1 MKSFLVLLAVSIV
14 FISCSSSEKKE
25 VDKNI
30 VRVRV
35 LEDADQINAMN
46 SRNETSKM
54 IVENIFQT
62 LVNTD
67 RRNYSIVPVLA
78 KERPIVEIDKDGQ
91 MILHFEIRKEAVWPN
106 GSPVLA
112 SDVVFSVK
120 TVKNPLTNCHFRKPY
135 LEFVHD
141 IVIDANN
148 PRKFKVVSKT
158 PYHLGETSMDALY
171 IIPEYFY
178 DEKGLMSDFTIQ
190 DLSKSGIEENEA
202 IIAFAN
208 HFNSEIFQRQK
219 ICGSGAYSFSKWNT
233 NQRIVLSK
241 KENWWGDQF
250 MEENMYFEAHPNKL
264 EFIVI
269 PDMNTAIAALKQ
281 DEIDVMRRISL
292 REFAEVLP
300 NDPSI
305 TSKYDLL
312 KPAKFSYDY
321 IGFNTQDEILSDRA
335 LRKALSQMVNIDEF
349 IDKLCFGLAERT
361 VGFIHPAKKRLYNDT
376 LKLIPFDLEK
386 LNNDLDS
393 LGWNQKDE
401 NGIRFKEIN
410 GETKKLSFEHLFPSA
425 SAPRKRFAIILQ
437 DAGKKA
443 GVELKLVGLETKLF
457 LQRLGKHD
465 FDTYH
470 SGWITGPGESDP
482 KQIWHTES
490 IEGSNYVSYG
500 SAYSDSLIETLRMTM
515 DFDKR
520 ANIYRELQADIY
532 NEAPYVF
539 MMCVNERLAVSK
551 KFSNVYGTGIRP
563 GFWLGSFRRNWLKD

>member
-1 MKSFLVLLAVSIV
+1 MKSIWILFLTCLLC
-14 FISCSSSEKKE
+14 FSCTNSKPEQE
-25 VDKNI
+25 DKNI

-46 SRNETSKM
+46 SRGETSKM

-62 LVNTD
+62 LVNID

-78 KERPIVEIDKDGQ
+78 KARPEVEINEKGQ
-91 MILHFEIRKEAVWPN
+91 MVLHFEIRQDAVWPN

-135 LEFVHD
+135 LEFISD
-141 IVIDANN
+141 IIVDEIN
-148 PRKFKVVSKT
+148 PNKFQIISET

-178 DEKGLMSDFTIQ
+178 DEKGLMKSFSIK
-190 DLSKSGIEENEA
+190 DLAQNGIEENET
-202 IIAFAN
+202 IKAFAT
-208 HFNSEIFQRQK
+208 HFNSEVFQRQK
-219 ICGSGAYSFSKWNT
+219 ICGSGAYEFEKWTT
-233 NQRIVLSK
+233 NQKIVLK
-241 KENWWGDQF
+241 KKQSWWGDVH

-281 DEIDVMRRISL
+281 DEIDVMRRIAL
-292 REFAEVLP
+292 RDFAEVLP
-300 NDPSI
+300 NDPVI
-305 TSKYDLL
+305 TSKVDLY

-321 IGFNTQDEILSDRA
+321 IGFNTKDEVLSDRA
-335 LRKALSQMVNIDEF
+335 LRKVLAQMVNIDGF

-376 LKLIPFDLEK
+376 LKLIRFDIDK

-393 LGWNQKDE
+393 LGWDRKDE
-401 NGIRFKEIN
+401 NGVRFKEIN
-410 GETKKLSFEHLFPSA
+410 GEIRKLSFEHLFPSA
-425 SAPRKRFAIILQ
+425 SQPRKRFAIILQ
-437 DAGKKA
+437 DAGKKV

-500 SAYSDSLIETLRMTM
+500 SAYSDSLIETLRVTM

-520 ANIYRELQADIY
+520 AEIYKELQADIY

-539 MMCVNERLAVSK
+539 MMCVNERLAISK
-551 KFSNVYGTGIRP
+551 NFSNVYGTAIRP
-563 GFWLGSFRRNWLKD
+563 GFWVGSFRRNWLKD